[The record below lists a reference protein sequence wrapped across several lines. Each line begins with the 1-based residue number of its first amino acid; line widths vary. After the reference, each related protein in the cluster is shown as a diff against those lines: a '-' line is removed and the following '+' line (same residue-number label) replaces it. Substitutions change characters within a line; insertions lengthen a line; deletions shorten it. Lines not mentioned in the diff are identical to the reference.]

1 MSRKIAV
8 LIAAAV
14 LLVAVGE
21 VIAAKPGFV
30 VVINETNPVMSV
42 NKQQLSRCFMKEL
55 TIWSTGDPV
64 IPVDLAASS
73 RTRENFSDAIHG
85 RDASDVASFW
95 QRQVS
100 SGSGSPPAELA
111 SDQEVLE
118 FVRSN
123 PGAVGYVSDET
134 PLGEGVKELV
144 VTD

>member
-1 MSRKIAV
+1 MSKRATL
-8 LIAAAV
+8 LILAAIV
-14 LLVAVGE
+14 LVAVGE
-21 VIAAKPGFV
+21 AIAAKPGFV
-30 VVINETNPVMSV
+30 VVINEANPITSV

-55 TIWSTGDPV
+55 SIWSTGDPV
-64 IPVDLAASS
+64 IPVDQAASS
-73 RTRENFSDAIHG
+73 RTREKFSDAIHG
-85 RDASDVASFW
+85 RDVSAVTSFW
-95 QRQVS
+95 QSQIS

-134 PLGEGVKELV
+134 PLGGGVKELV